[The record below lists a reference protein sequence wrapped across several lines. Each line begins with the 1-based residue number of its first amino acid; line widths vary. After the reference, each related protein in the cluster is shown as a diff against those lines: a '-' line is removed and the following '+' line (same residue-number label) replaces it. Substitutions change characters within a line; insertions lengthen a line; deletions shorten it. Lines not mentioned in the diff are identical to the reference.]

1 MATIKNLEDLE
12 AWQEARK
19 LGIGIY
25 EITKIFPESEK
36 YNLIKHLRESGRGAM
51 GNIGEGF
58 ARYFYRESMQ
68 FYDIAQGC
76 LGEVKSDIYLSYDL
90 GYINEKTLARFIKQ
104 IEKVNNKIGGLITQT
119 KIRLSRKK

>member
-19 LGIGIY
+19 LCLGIY

-36 YNLIKHLRESGRGAM
+36 YNLIKHLRESGRGAT

-68 FYDIAQGC
+68 FYDIARGC
-76 LGEVKSDIYLSYDL
+76 LGEIKSDIYLSYDL
-90 GYINEKTLARFIKQ
+90 GYIKEKILNRFIEQ
-104 IEKVNNKIGGLITQT
+104 IGKVNNKIGELITQT
-119 KIRLSRKK
+119 KIQLNKNN